1 MLYRSSCSTP
11 GHTLDEMIIEKKDKK
26 GQLRKK
32 HRTDGNAQLYKRKRK
47 KTKDNNEKPRDRWR
61 HTVGRSVSAGAALC
75 CPGGSI
81 LTIEELTRL
90 FANLH
95 DGTPGPHLGHDAA
108 GSPHVN
114 WGTVVPLAKEQF
126 GRTIPE
132 RDHAVRVPG
141 GS

>member
-1 MLYRSSCSTP
+1 M
-11 GHTLDEMIIEKKDKK
+11 
-26 GQLRKK
+26 
-32 HRTDGNAQLYKRKRK
+32 
-47 KTKDNNEKPRDRWR
+47 
-61 HTVGRSVSAGAALC
+61 SAGAVLC

-95 DGTPGPHLGHDAA
+95 DGTPGPHLSHDAA

>member
-1 MLYRSSCSTP
+1 M
-11 GHTLDEMIIEKKDKK
+11 
-26 GQLRKK
+26 
-32 HRTDGNAQLYKRKRK
+32 
-47 KTKDNNEKPRDRWR
+47 
-61 HTVGRSVSAGAALC
+61 SAGAALC

-95 DGTPGPHLGHDAA
+95 DGTPGPHLRHDAA
-108 GSPHVN
+108 GPPHVH

-132 RDHAVRVPG
+132 CDHAVRVPDDDDDEEDNNDD
-141 GS
+141 SDDDER

>member
-1 MLYRSSCSTP
+1 M
-11 GHTLDEMIIEKKDKK
+11 
-26 GQLRKK
+26 
-32 HRTDGNAQLYKRKRK
+32 
-47 KTKDNNEKPRDRWR
+47 
-61 HTVGRSVSAGAALC
+61 SAGAALC

-95 DGTPGPHLGHDAA
+95 DGTPGPHLRHDAA
-108 GSPHVN
+108 GPPHVH
-114 WGTVVPLAKEQF
+114 WGSVVPLAKEQF
-126 GRTIPE
+126 RRTIPE

>member
-1 MLYRSSCSTP
+1 M
-11 GHTLDEMIIEKKDKK
+11 
-26 GQLRKK
+26 
-32 HRTDGNAQLYKRKRK
+32 
-47 KTKDNNEKPRDRWR
+47 
-61 HTVGRSVSAGAALC
+61 SAGAALC
-75 CPGGSI
+75 CPGVPNNQ
-81 LTIEELTRL
+81 EKELTRL

-95 DGTPGPHLGHDAA
+95 DGTPGPHLSHDAA